1 MYLWLEARF
10 HFQEK
15 LFMNPASLEVHP
27 VVLPY
32 GGEDHQQQQAVDMET
47 LAHYVLASVEFQQLL
62 TAQVQKE
69 TQAAQRDTAQHQSA
83 AYLQQKHL
91 QYMNMKV

>member
-1 MYLWLEARF
+1 
-10 HFQEK
+10 
-15 LFMNPASLEVHP
+15 MNPASLEVRP

-32 GGEDHQQQQAVDMET
+32 GGEDHQQQQAVDIET
-47 LAHYVLASVEFQQLL
+47 LAHYVLASAEFQQLL

-69 TQAAQRDTAQHQSA
+69 RQVAQKDTAQHQS